1 MVEQMPEKKRLIE
14 FAFPFK
20 QTSIDSVYE
29 KNVHHGH
36 ISTLHIWPT
45 RRPLAAFRANG
56 MIYRRAISPGTRS
69 PIRRSPRILAGA
81 MHRIPGGGWGR
92 LRGQG
97 DIWME

>member
-69 PIRRSPRILAGA
+69 PIRRSPRIF
-81 MHRIPGGGWGR
+81 GWSDAPDTWWR
-92 LRGQG
+92 LGEAEGSR
-97 DIWME
+97 